1 MAPRLGIGI
10 HRACCTIAAAMLL
23 LGVYWTVFAEA
34 MHWFRIDALLVI
46 AVVFVWLLGRACRY
60 LLAGD

>member
-1 MAPRLGIGI
+1 
-10 HRACCTIAAAMLL
+10 MLL

-46 AVVFVWLLGRACRY
+46 AMVFVWLLGRACRY